1 MKEASFHI
9 AAGFDPSL
17 RYLRPKAP
25 ELIPG
30 ARYRVELC
38 CGETLCDLL

>member
-9 AAGFDPSL
+9 AAGFDLSL
-17 RYLRPKAP
+17 HYLRPKAP

-30 ARYRVELC
+30 VRYRV
-38 CGETLCDLL
+38 